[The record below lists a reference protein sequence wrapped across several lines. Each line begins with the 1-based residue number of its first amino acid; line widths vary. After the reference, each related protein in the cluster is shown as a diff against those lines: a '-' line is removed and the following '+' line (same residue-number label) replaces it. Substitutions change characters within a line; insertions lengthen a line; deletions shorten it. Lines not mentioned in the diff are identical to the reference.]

1 MHGWPA
7 GNWTTSGEIVYSG
20 LMAERCRGVRGRV
33 IVGLAAASLTLLGAV
48 ERAHAEPAGASFRPG
63 AIVDP
68 SGHALDHFF
77 AALSR
82 TASGAPGAITRIAHY
97 GDSYIVGDQ
106 ITHTI
111 RGLYQ
116 HRYGDAGPGFVLA
129 GRPWE
134 WYRREGVSQ
143 GSSAGWDAYRSSS
156 GGPADGFFGYG
167 GATFVTK
174 QPRRRIWFETTETA
188 EGPARASSID
198 LHYLAQ
204 PGGGD
209 IQVLVDG
216 EHQLTISTAGEDA
229 HSAFLR
235 LDVPDGHHE
244 FVLETDGGAVR
255 LFGAALERS
264 GPGVV
269 YDALGINGAC
279 ATVLNRIN
287 PQHLAQQLGHRRLDL
302 VIVAY
307 GANES
312 NRPDIVANYRERLQ
326 PLLEQIRQ
334 ASRGASCLVVSP
346 LDRGERLADG
356 TVRSNPNVTRIV
368 ASQREAAA
376 AAGCAFFNTYE
387 AMGGETAMLSWSR
400 AGLASSDLTHP
411 TPEGADLIGRGLFEA
426 LERAYA
432 AYRDAHAAQA
442 HR

>member
-1 MHGWPA
+1 MEEGRWGA
-7 GNWTTSGEIVYSG
+7 QS
-20 LMAERCRGVRGRV
+20 RV
-33 IVGLAAASLTLLGAV
+33 IAGLVAASLTLLGAV
-48 ERAHAEPAGASFRPG
+48 DRANAEPAGPGFAPAS
-63 AIVDP
+63 IEDP

-82 TASGAPGAITRIAHY
+82 TESKAPGAITRIAHY
-97 GDSYIVGDQ
+97 GDSYIVSDQ
-106 ITHTI
+106 ITHTV
-111 RGLYQ
+111 RALYQ

-134 WYRREGVSQ
+134 WYRREGVNL
-143 GSSAGWDAYRSSS
+143 GASAGWDAYRSSS

-174 QPRRRIWFETTETA
+174 QPHRRIWFETTDTA
-188 EGPARASSID
+188 EGPAKASSID

-209 IQVLVDG
+209 VQVLVDG

-279 ATVLNRIN
+279 ATVLTRIN
-287 PQHLAQQLGHRRLDL
+287 AQHWAQQLAHRHLDL

-312 NRPDIVANYRERLQ
+312 NRPDLVANYREHLQ
-326 PLLEQIRQ
+326 PILQEIRQ
-334 ASRGASCLVVSP
+334 GTGGASCLVVSP

-356 TVRSNPNVTRIV
+356 SVRSNPNVARIV
-368 ASQREAAA
+368 ARQREAAA
-376 AAGCAFFNTYE
+376 AAGCGFFNTYE
-387 AMGGETAMLSWSR
+387 AMGGDTAMLRWSR

-411 TPEGADLIGRGLFEA
+411 TPEGAELIGRGLFEA
-426 LERAYA
+426 LERAFA
-432 AYRDAHAAQA
+432 TYRDAHVTQA
-442 HR
+442 SR

>member
-1 MHGWPA
+1 M
-7 GNWTTSGEIVYSG
+7 
-20 LMAERCRGVRGRV
+20 
-33 IVGLAAASLTLLGAV
+33 AAASAALLGALG
-48 ERAHAEPAGASFRPG
+48 HADAETRSPSFGPAS
-63 AIVDP
+63 IEDP
-68 SGHALDHFF
+68 SGRALDHFF
-77 AALSR
+77 AALRR

-106 ITHTI
+106 ITQTV
-111 RGLYQ
+111 RGLFQ
-116 HRYGDAGPGFVLA
+116 RRYGDGGPGFVLA

-134 WYRREGVSQ
+134 WYRRSGVSQ

-174 QPRRRIWFETTETA
+174 QPRRRIWFETTQTA

-198 LHYLAQ
+198 VHYLAQ

-209 IQVLVDG
+209 IQVVVDG
-216 EHQLTISTAGEDA
+216 EHQLTISTAGEDS

-244 FVLETDGGAVR
+244 FVLQTDGGTVR
-255 LFGAALERS
+255 LFGAALERG

-279 ATVLNRIN
+279 ATVLGRIN
-287 PQHLAQQLGHRRLDL
+287 AEHMAQQLRHRRPDL
-302 VIVAY
+302 VIVAF

-312 NRPDIVANYRERLQ
+312 NRPDLVNRYMESVVPILR
-326 PLLEQIRQ
+326 QIRH
-334 ASRGASCLVVSP
+334 ASLNASCLVVAP

-356 TVRSNPNVTRIV
+356 TVRSNPNVVRIV
-368 ASQREAAA
+368 ETQREAAA
-376 AAGCAFFNTYE
+376 AAGCAFFNTFE
-387 AMGGETAMLSWSR
+387 AMGGPSSMLRWSR

-411 TPEGADLIGRGLFEA
+411 TPEGAELIGQGLFEA
-426 LERAYA
+426 LERAFE
-432 AYRDAHAAQA
+432 AHGDSQVAPPPP
-442 HR
+442 RR

>member
-1 MHGWPA
+1 MEDRRW
-7 GNWTTSGEIVYSG
+7 
-20 LMAERCRGVRGRV
+20 GVRGRW
-33 IVGLAAASLTLLGAV
+33 IAGLAAAAVALLGAV
-48 ERAHAEPAGASFRPG
+48 DRAHGEPAGSSLAPG
-63 AIVDP
+63 SIEDP
-68 SGHALDHFF
+68 SGRALDHFF
-77 AALSR
+77 EALSR

-111 RGLYQ
+111 RRLYQ
-116 HRYGDAGPGFVLA
+116 QRYGDAGPGFVLA

-134 WYRREGVSQ
+134 WYRREGVRQ
-143 GSSAGWDAYRSSS
+143 GASAGWDAYRSSS
-156 GGPADGFFGYG
+156 GGPADGYFGYG

-216 EHQLTISTAGEDA
+216 EHHLTISTAGDDA

-255 LFGAALERS
+255 LFGVALERS

-287 PQHLAQQLGHRRLDL
+287 AQHMAQQLGHRRVDL

-312 NRPDIVANYRERLQ
+312 NRPDLVANYSDRLQ
-326 PLLEQIRQ
+326 PILQQIRQ

-356 TVRSNPNVTRIV
+356 SVRSNPNVARIV
-368 ASQREAAA
+368 AAQREAAA
-376 AAGCAFFNTYE
+376 AAGCAYFNTYE
-387 AMGGETAMLSWSR
+387 AMGGDNAMMRWAR

-411 TPEGADLIGRGLFEA
+411 TPEGAELIGRGLFEA
-426 LERAYA
+426 LERAFA
-432 AYRDAHAAQA
+432 TYRDAHATQA
-442 HR
+442 RR